1 MKQKGSL
8 WVFAICSQWQTM
20 CKPSFF
26 HVSIAEF
33 NTSYHWRRG
42 KKRKLLFT
50 CYILTSSGTVCMQII
65 ITHLPSTSSGNEL
78 FWSLQNQINLCMLQT
93 FFSGK
98 HKTLRPQMLTIEK
111 KTNSIEW
118 KLGDIWRK
126 ILDLCIKEIEFD
138 YRGCWEKILDKQ
150 MGFVTMSFGEEKNF
164 AYEDES
170 VAILLSFVVVSRT
183 ICLSWR
189 KSFVWTQEENFYP
202 PSFLVAWLWQSRNS
216 QKNPLRKGIDWTFS
230 QLLWVQFKRDI
241 MILRTEMHRISS
253 KVAKTL
259 LVI

>member
-1 MKQKGSL
+1 MSFCGEKRWLPSKEIDVWNISFVCHLEFSFAKNKTCVHIMKQKGSL

-111 KTNSIEW
+111 KQI
-118 KLGDIWRK
+118 
-126 ILDLCIKEIEFD
+126 
-138 YRGCWEKILDKQ
+138 Q
-150 MGFVTMSFGEEKNF
+150 
-164 AYEDES
+164 
-170 VAILLSFVVVSRT
+170 
-183 ICLSWR
+183 
-189 KSFVWTQEENFYP
+189 
-202 PSFLVAWLWQSRNS
+202 
-216 QKNPLRKGIDWTFS
+216 
-230 QLLWVQFKRDI
+230 
-241 MILRTEMHRISS
+241 
-253 KVAKTL
+253 
-259 LVI
+259 